1 MNITYSTRFDRG
13 RVVKSL
19 DGLTNVLTTVAFT
32 VIAKSEDGYTKILKK
47 YFDLP
52 APTPE
57 QFTDI
62 NDVTEEMIIAWIE
75 AQPDYLTDADKQS
88 FEFRLDLERQKESYD
103 DYKFP
108 WMPDNELRFNLVN

>member
-1 MNITYSTRFDRG
+1 MCFL
-13 RVVKSL
+13 VK
-19 DGLTNVLTTVAFT
+19 
-32 VIAKSEDGYTKILKK
+32 KILKK

-75 AQPDYLTDADKQS
+75 AQPDYLTDNDMQS
-88 FEFRLDLERQKESYD
+88 LEYRLDLERNKGTYE

-108 WMPDNELRFNLVN
+108 WMADDELRFNLVN